1 MSVCITC
8 IEKDSGN
15 HENPYIAISSF
26 GWINESTNSKG
37 TSSREQIYDWVV
49 DGGYGYV
56 KDSIGNT
63 ARLIAE
69 ISPRGTKFVKT
80 VPDDVK
86 SDNLLKLPE
95 CP

>member
-8 IEKDSGN
+8 IKKDHGN
-15 HENPYIAISSF
+15 HENPYVAIATF
-26 GWINESTNSKG
+26 GWINESTSSRG

-49 DGGYGYV
+49 NGGYGYV
-56 KDSIGNT
+56 KDSRGDT

-69 ISPRGTKFVKT
+69 ISPRGTKYVKT
-80 VPDDVK
+80 IPDNTVL
-86 SDNLLKLPE
+86 DNLLKLPE